1 MISRLDSVL
10 RMFTLEDVY
19 KLQVEVKFGQ
29 NNFQFWW
36 ICVYLS

>member
-10 RMFTLEDVY
+10 RMFTLEDV
-19 KLQVEVKFGQ
+19 EVRFGQ

-36 ICVYLS
+36 IGVYLS